1 MKITIN
7 YSKIKFVA
15 VFMTLLYAFT
25 TRSILAKFLFQNQI
39 ELLVFYGV
47 TYVCLIASIIGAFS
61 YDGVHLYAPKGFFSI
76 LTLFIVILFG
86 LVVARNNDSLLYYGL
101 ALLMP
106 FAVFDEI
113 KKTSFYAKFFVVMA
127 VFFTVGCVVNFI
139 VPSTFKTIFFPL
151 YSTSAQQ
158 SLLEVERISGTSTY
172 FAGFT
177 SQVGYTSFFI
187 SLGIGAVFCFK
198 DTIYKKS
205 WPFLMTIMFS
215 GLLLTGKRAP
225 SVFLLVAL
233 LSIYFFSGYGKD
245 QIMRFVKI
253 IGILIA
259 AVILLGV
266 IANVTKIDGIIRIYD
281 AVYEF
286 LTAGLVDDSGRNQL
300 HEQALQFFKE
310 NPVFGIG
317 WTNFRVMY
325 SFRSTHVHCIYLQL
339 LCETGLV
346 GFGIF
351 VTFFATRLM
360 NTLTLVRKTRLTGDM
375 QEGSWIKFSFFIQLY
390 FLLYGI
396 TGNPLYDIEEA
407 IIYFFAIGISYLPLL
422 SNDNDTMGGE

>member
-1 MKITIN
+1 MKMTIDHKQIRN
-7 YSKIKFVA
+7 VA

-39 ELLVFYGV
+39 ELLAFYGV
-47 TYVCLIASIIGAFS
+47 TYVCLIVSVIGAFF

-76 LTLFIVILFG
+76 LTLFLVIFYG
-86 LVVARNNDSLLYYGL
+86 LILAHNNYSLLYYGL

-106 FAVFDEI
+106 FAVFNEI
-113 KKTSFYAKFFVVMA
+113 KNTTFYARLFAVMA
-127 VFFTVGCVVNFI
+127 LFFTVGCVVNFI
-139 VPSTFKTIFFPL
+139 VPSTFKAIFYPL
-151 YSTSAQQ
+151 YSASAQQ
-158 SLLEVERISGTSTY
+158 SLLEVERISETSTY

-187 SLGIGAVFCFK
+187 SLGVGAVFCFK

-205 WPFLMTIMFS
+205 WPFLMAIMFS
-215 GLLLTGKRAP
+215 GLLLTGKRGP
-225 SVFLLVAL
+225 IVFLLVAL

-245 QIMRFVKI
+245 QIIRFVKI
-253 IGILIA
+253 IGIIVA

-266 IANVTKIDGIIRIYD
+266 IANVTKIDGIIRIYN

-286 LTAGLVDDSGRNQL
+286 LTAGSVDDAGRNQL
-300 HEQALQFFKE
+300 HEQALRFFEE
-310 NPVFGIG
+310 NPIFGIG

-351 VTFFATRLM
+351 VTFFATRLI
-360 NTLTLVRKTRLTGDM
+360 NTLSLVRKTRLTGNM
-375 QEGSWIKFSFFIQLY
+375 QEGGWIKFYFFIQLY

-396 TGNPLYDIEEA
+396 TGNPLYDIEET
-407 IIYFFAIGISYLPLL
+407 IMYFFAIGISYLPLL
-422 SNDNDTMGGE
+422 SSDNNIAGEE